1 MAKKDK
7 SAHVSETPATQW
19 LRAHGVAF
27 TEHPYDYVEHGGSAE
42 SARQLGLDEHA
53 VVKTLVMQDQDARP
67 LIVLMHGD
75 CTVSTKNLARQI
87 GAKSVQPCAPQVAER
102 HSGYQVGGTS
112 PFGTRKAM
120 PVYVEATILQLPRIA
135 INGGRRGFLVQ
146 LDPQACIP
154 LLGATPVQCALG
166 DDTGTRA

>member
-7 SAHVSETPATQW
+7 AHVSETPATQ
-19 LRAHGVAF
+19 LLKAHHVAF
-27 TEHPYDYVEHGGSAE
+27 TEHPYDYVEHGGTSE

-53 VVKTLVMQDQDARP
+53 VIKTLVMQDQDAKP

-87 GAKSVQPCAPQVAER
+87 GAKSVEPCKPEVANR
-102 HSGYQVGGTS
+102 HSGYLVGGTS
-112 PFGTRKAM
+112 PFGTRKPM
-120 PVYVEATILQLPRIA
+120 PVFIEESILALPRIA

-146 LDPQACIP
+146 LDPRVCVE
-154 LLGATPVQCALG
+154 LLAARTVQCAL
-166 DDTGTRA
+166 AQ